1 VVPTLS
7 AATTLEA
14 DRDHVLARTEP
25 IWRELRGARLL
36 ITGGTGFV
44 GSWMLEALRWAN
56 EELDAGVD
64 ALVLTRDPEL
74 FTRQRPHLAQARG
87 VRLGRGDIRTF
98 ETPGE
103 SFTHVIH
110 GAASA
115 DAALYASEPLAMLD
129 TIIQGTRRTLE
140 CAAASRAGSV
150 LLISSGA
157 VYGRQPLDV
166 ANVPESY
173 HGAPDPLDPSQ
184 VYAEG
189 KRAAELMGAVHV
201 KQHGVNVRIARLFA
215 FVGPY
220 LPLDRHLAVGNFIR
234 DRLAGGPIAIKGDGT
249 PLRSYLYGAD
259 LSIWLWTILVRGASC
274 RPYNVGSERAVSI
287 AEIASIVAEVVAPAL
302 PVTRA
307 REPRPSVPSE
317 RYVPSTARART
328 ELGLEDWIGLE
339 EGVRRT
345 IAWATTAEASR

>member
-1 VVPTLS
+1 M
-7 AATTLEA
+7 
-14 DRDHVLARTEP
+14 LAHTEP
-25 IWRELRGARLL
+25 IWRDLRGARLL

-56 EELDAGVD
+56 DELEAGVY
-64 ALVLTRDPEL
+64 ATVLTRDPSE
-74 FTRQRPHLAQARG
+74 FTRLRPHLAQAKG
-87 VRLGRGDIRTF
+87 VRLHEGDIRTF
-98 ETPGE
+98 ETPGQ
-103 SFTHVIH
+103 SFSHVIH

-115 DAALYASEPLAMLD
+115 DAALYTSEPLAMLD
-129 TIIQGTRRTLE
+129 TIVGGTRRTLE
-140 CAAASRAGSV
+140 CAAAAGAGSV

-157 VYGRQPLDV
+157 VYGRQRLDV
-166 ANVPESY
+166 ANVREDY
-173 HGAPDPLDPSQ
+173 TGAPDPLDPSQ

-189 KRAAELMGAVHV
+189 KRTAEMMGAVFS
-201 KQHGVNVRIARLFA
+201 KQTGARVLIARLFA

-234 DRLAGGPIAIKGDGT
+234 DRLAGGPIAVSGDGT

-259 LSIWLWTILVRGASC
+259 LAIWLWTILVRGVSC
-274 RPYNVGSERAVSI
+274 RPYNVGSDRAVSI
-287 AEIASIVAEVVAPAL
+287 SDVARVVAEAVPPSV

-317 RYVPSTARART
+317 RYVPDTSRARS

-345 IAWATTAEASR
+345 LAWAGGR